1 MSSKKIQEL
10 RQIVRDEQA
19 SIIDRKVVAEH
30 MMQVLV
36 DSVPE
41 PSDDDP
47 EVLRLRQPWKDRA
60 LADIMAKGAGV
71 AVNGETLSDAKEAVF
86 GRKKLRAVL
95 DVIVDEAAH
104 RLEKLA
110 ACQRVL
116 GDHPGF
122 HNWGL
127 NGYTPEHLLAV
138 VLPVGS
144 FKWTSTGK
152 HPVQRPPM
160 SLADVW

>member
-19 SIIDRKVVAEH
+19 SIIDRRVVAEH

-36 DSVPE
+36 DSVAE
-41 PSDDDP
+41 PADDDP
-47 EVLRLRQPWKDRA
+47 EVLGLRQPWKDRL
-60 LADIMAKGAGV
+60 LAEIMSKGTSV
-71 AVNGETLSDAKEAVF
+71 AVNGETLVEAKKMVME
-86 GRKKLRAVL
+86 RRRLRALL
-95 DVIVDEAAH
+95 DIIVDETAH

-110 ACQRVL
+110 ACERIL
-116 GDHPGF
+116 GDNPGF

-127 NGYTPEHLLAV
+127 NGYTPEHLLAM

-152 HPVQRPPM
+152 RPVQRPPM

>member
-1 MSSKKIQEL
+1 MTMSKIEL
-10 RQIVRDEQA
+10 LRAAIRDESLPTA
-19 SIIDRKVVAEH
+19 ERIAAAEH
-30 MMQVLV
+30 YATALMDAVEM
-36 DSVPE
+36 PA
-41 PSDDDP
+41 DDDP
-47 EVLRLRQPWKDRA
+47 EVLGLQQPWKDRV
-60 LADIMAKGAGV
+60 LADLMSKGTGV
-71 AVNGETLSDAKEAVF
+71 AVNGETPSDAKKIVME
-86 GRKKLRAVL
+86 RKRLRAL
-95 DVIVDEAAH
+95 LRIIVDEAAH

-122 HNWGL
+122 HNWGV
-127 NGYTPEHLLAV
+127 NGYTPERLLAE

-152 HPVQRPPM
+152 CPVQRPPM